1 MVQLKKKIKLT
12 NIFHSVDLQYE
23 NNTCDMHTKTAVL
36 NALLLSHSTAS
47 HHSRCP
53 VKTTLQAK
61 GLSGGF
67 PDPKESLSMC
77 FPTQAI
83 TLANK
88 AVEKAVVNKGL
99 GKKYGQYLISMVAL
113 DAATFLILF

>member
-1 MVQLKKKIKLT
+1 
-12 NIFHSVDLQYE
+12 
-23 NNTCDMHTKTAVL
+23 MHTKTAVL
-36 NALLLSHSTAS
+36 NALLLSRSIAS

-61 GLSGGF
+61 GLSGGL

-77 FPTQAI
+77 LPTQAI

-88 AVEKAVVNKGL
+88 VVEKAVVNKGL
-99 GKKYGQYLISMVAL
+99 GKKHGQYLIFMVAL
-113 DAATFLILF
+113 DAATSLILF